1 MDGRWLWTTQGKA
14 CGTTGRATQDAHQ
27 GRSLA
32 QINSRLFELT
42 GTAYLAKVLHLQ
54 VSHLSLQRLMEHKI
68 LSGGD
73 NTLAFFCHESNIQ
86 VKSIRVM

>member
-14 CGTTGRATQDAHQ
+14 CDTTGGETQDAQ

-42 GTAYLAKVLHLQ
+42 GTAYLGKVLHLQ
-54 VSHLSLQRLMEHKI
+54 VSHLSLQRLMEHKTI
-68 LSGGD
+68 SGGD
-73 NTLAFFCHESNIQ
+73 NILALFRHEGNIQ
-86 VKSIRVM
+86 VKSICVM